1 MPDTLSVTARVGIER
16 KQLITQE
23 VELTHEEWR
32 AVKLSMNKDFIFEL
46 IDEDDPTYVE
56 HKATKV
62 INFVKVLST

>member
-32 AVKLSMNKDFIFEL
+32 TVMTSTNKDFIFEL
-46 IDEDDPTYVE
+46 INEDDPTYIE
-56 HKATKV
+56 HKAVKT
-62 INFVKVLST
+62 INFVKVLSA